1 MFSFQSILKQVF
13 ISIITGALGVFLGL
27 DINRS
32 EKNKA
37 SQRSALY
44 KAVLSPIS
52 ATLPED
58 TRTCIVEKNES
69 EMDI

>member
-32 EKNKA
+32 EKNEA
-37 SQRSALY
+37 SQGSALY